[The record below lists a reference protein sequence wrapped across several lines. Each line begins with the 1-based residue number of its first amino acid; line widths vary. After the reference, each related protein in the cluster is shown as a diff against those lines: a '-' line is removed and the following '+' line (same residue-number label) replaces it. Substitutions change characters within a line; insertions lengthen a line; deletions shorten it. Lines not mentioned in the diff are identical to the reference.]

1 MGQLTRTN
9 GRGLLIF
16 NPLCLP
22 RDIVALI
29 SAPLNNFEKLV
40 NYDNHEFVPSLFG
53 SVRRRVVLG
62 S

>member
-40 NYDNHEFVPSLFG
+40 NYDNHEFVPSLFR
-53 SVRRRVVLG
+53 SA
-62 S
+62 